1 VTHPSRPS
9 GHGNQIFTLVTGSAT
24 VPGRY
29 DRSLTLY
36 SLLRTVEEWY
46 GLPTLGGAATAPAL
60 PNAWVG

>member
-1 VTHPSRPS
+1 
-9 GHGNQIFTLVTGSAT
+9 VTGSAT